1 LLPDSFLNVLC
12 LILRKETYAFA
23 LGSSGSKGTLNL
35 KIVNLDGIFGN
46 TNNSDS
52 LKKLK
57 LSMVEPKSD
66 PLAILNNNQNYHR
79 ALWVNS
85 PTAQA
90 VCQLDGT
97 ILDANQA
104 FANLIG
110 RTVIETLGLNIWA
123 IIAVQDQESQEIE
136 RINLEKQGKFTLQ
149 RVYLNRQGQV
159 IPIKVSG
166 VKLELEANSL
176 VLLSAET
183 INSLPESNSQT
194 APSATT
200 LQLILDQLPLAI
212 FWKDCN
218 SVFLGCNQIFAEIA
232 GLASPTEIVGK
243 TDYDLPWKKEE
254 ADWFR
259 ECDCCVIE
267 SETPEYNI
275 IEPQQQVDGSQK
287 WLKTNKML
295 LRDENQQV
303 IGIVGAFEDLTERVE
318 LEKQLTQKT
327 QELETLVAKRTQEL
341 ISSKAEFEKLVV
353 NVPGAIY
360 KFKLN
365 TEGSYSFPYI
375 SSDCEEICEYTSEQ
389 LMEKPELIMSQIHP
403 ADLSNFEQAVQK
415 SAATLQRKHWEGRI
429 INPSGKTKW
438 VQTASRPEKQPDG
451 SIVWDGLMIDISERK
466 QAEQELRESQQLLH
480 LVFDTLPQRIFWK
493 DENFNYLGCN
503 KLFAQDAGLKSSEAI
518 IGKND
523 FDLSWKKSAHLY
535 RADDEVILAGG
546 SPKINHEESQIRE
559 DGSRVIL
566 RSSRLALKD
575 KNGNIIGLFGSYED
589 ITDISQHKQ
598 QTENA
603 KDFLEKAIDSINYP
617 IFVKNTNHQ
626 WVLLN
631 NAYCDFLGYPK
642 AEMLG
647 KSERDFFSAEEA
659 DIYWAKDE
667 LVMLTGNPETDEE
680 PYTDTE
686 GNEKIILTQKSCF
699 QDLNGDTYLLG
710 MIIDIRPL

>member
-1 LLPDSFLNVLC
+1 
-12 LILRKETYAFA
+12 
-23 LGSSGSKGTLNL
+23 
-35 KIVNLDGIFGN
+35 
-46 TNNSDS
+46 
-52 LKKLK
+52 
-57 LSMVEPKSD
+57 MVEPKSD

-79 ALWVNS
+79 SLWVNS

-90 VCQLDGT
+90 VYQLDGT

-212 FWKDCN
+212 
-218 SVFLGCNQIFAEIA
+218 
-232 GLASPTEIVGK
+232 
-243 TDYDLPWKKEE
+243 
-254 ADWFR
+254 
-259 ECDCCVIE
+259 
-267 SETPEYNI
+267 
-275 IEPQQQVDGSQK
+275 
-287 WLKTNKML
+287 
-295 LRDENQQV
+295 
-303 IGIVGAFEDLTERVE
+303 RVE

-341 ISSKAEFEKLVV
+341 ISSKADFEKLVV

-503 KLFAQDAGLKSSEAI
+503 KLFAQDAGFKSPEAI

-523 FDLSWKKSAHLY
+523 FDLSWKKSAHLD

-699 QDLNGDTYLLG
+699 QDLNGNTYLLG